1 MRYCVALVFTICL
14 AVVVA
19 RPEEKYPSRFDNF
32 DVDRV
37 LRTDRL
43 FHNYFNCL
51 MDKGKCTPEGREL
64 KKLLPDALRTNCEK
78 CTERQRNGTDRVLR
92 FIVQNKKAEW
102 EELRQKYDPENI
114 YVPQYR
120 EAAAARGITI

>member
-1 MRYCVALVFTICL
+1 MKHCVAVIFVITL
-14 AVVVA
+14 AVVAA

-37 LRTDRL
+37 LKTDRL
-43 FHNYFNCL
+43 FRNYFNCL

-64 KKLLPDALRTNCEK
+64 KKLLPDALRSNCEK
-78 CTERQRNGTDRVLR
+78 CTERQRDGTDRVLR
-92 FIVQNKKAEW
+92 FIVQNKKEEW
-102 EELRQKYDPENI
+102 EQLKQKYDPEDI
-114 YVPQYR
+114 YIKQYR